1 MKIQALLLLVTMV
14 GCSTNVSTMQEREI
28 ASVNSKIRFFE
39 TRIEEESEKPSKLN
53 CESKYCYFIEV
64 EVANDLLNISSCSVS
79 RKSLYD
85 GVDPEKSVLKKD
97 LSSKCKSILSNYDLS
112 PTVLNSL
119 RDQLSTDKI
128 SGRDTKAIILSGSQA
143 VYGGAATIL
152 LGGLTVLSA
161 LNPTF
166 PIFVLTGPATVV
178 STGVAYRGGRDF
190 LTELKGQTRVIYKS
204 GSAEKILNSFGS
216 GGVSTFYV
224 ASINNSFFTSFT
236 ANNYERFESAWKRYA
251 KDLEKLQKG
260 EVAESFKEPYFME
273 MPI

>member
-1 MKIQALLLLVTMV
+1 MKVQALLLLFTMA
-14 GCSTNVSTMQEREI
+14 GCSSTVTPNQERVI
-28 ASVNSKIRFFE
+28 ASLNSKIRFFE

-53 CESKYCYFIEV
+53 CESKYCSYIEV
-64 EVANDLLNISSCSVS
+64 EVTNDLLNISSCTVS
-79 RKSLYD
+79 RKSLFD
-85 GVDPEKSVLKKD
+85 GVDPNKSVLEKD
-97 LSSKCKSILSNYDLS
+97 LPAKCKSFLSNYDLS

-128 SGRDTKAIILSGSQA
+128 TGRDTRAMILSGSQA

-152 LGGLTVLSA
+152 LGGITAISA

-216 GGVSTFYV
+216 GGVSTFYI

-236 ANNYERFESAWKRYA
+236 ANNYDRFESAWKRYA

-260 EVAESFKEPYFME
+260 EVAEAFKEPYFMD